1 MMNITYRVVENW
13 SIVEDGYSLEPNK
26 PPTDNLLKMVSEISK
41 C

>member
-13 SIVEDGYSLEPNK
+13 SIVEDGYYLEPNK
-26 PPTDNLLKMVSEISK
+26 PPTDLITGCVVNLK